1 MRKVSKED
9 IIQMNE
15 LYQKLGSYA
24 AVARETGF
32 SASTVSKYVD
42 KNYKKVDE
50 ATIIRYQGD
59 LPEFVVEEVSAY
71 ENLGD
76 LCILDDEEEAELKFF
91 GGRCK
96 YDLF

>member
-24 AVARETGF
+24 AVAREIGF

-59 LPEFVVEEVSAY
+59 LP
-71 ENLGD
+71 
-76 LCILDDEEEAELKFF
+76 
-91 GGRCK
+91 
-96 YDLF
+96 

>member
-24 AVARETGF
+24 AVAREIGF

-42 KNYKKVDE
+42 KN
-50 ATIIRYQGD
+50 
-59 LPEFVVEEVSAY
+59 
-71 ENLGD
+71 
-76 LCILDDEEEAELKFF
+76 
-91 GGRCK
+91 
-96 YDLF
+96 

>member
-50 ATIIRYQGD
+50 TTIIRYQGD

-76 LCILDDEEEAELKFF
+76 LCILDDEEEAELQILW
-91 GGRCK
+91 GEMQI
-96 YDLF
+96 

>member
-50 ATIIRYQGD
+50 ATIISYQGD
-59 LPEFVVEEVSAY
+59 LKEFFVEEVSSY
-71 ENLGD
+71 QNL
-76 LCILDDEEEAELKFF
+76 
-91 GGRCK
+91 
-96 YDLF
+96 

>member
-76 LCILDDEEEAELKFF
+76 LCILDEEEEAELKILW
-91 GGRCK
+91 GEMQI
-96 YDLF
+96 

>member
-50 ATIIRYQGD
+50 AAIIRYQGD

-71 ENLGD
+71 KNLGD
-76 LCILDDEEEAELKFF
+76 LCILDDEEEAELQILW
-91 GGRCK
+91 GEMQI
-96 YDLF
+96 

>member
-1 MRKVSKED
+1 MRKVNKED
-9 IIQMNE
+9 IVQMNE

-50 ATIIRYQGD
+50 STIIRYQGD

-71 ENLGD
+71 EDFGD
-76 LCILDDEEEAELKFF
+76 LCVLDDEEEAELQILW
-91 GGRCK
+91 GEMQI
-96 YDLF
+96 

>member
-1 MRKVSKED
+1 
-9 IIQMNE
+9 MNMVILSGRLVRDPE
-15 LYQKLGSYA
+15 IRYGSGA
-24 AVARETGF
+24 EPMCIAKF
-32 SASTVSKYVD
+32 SLAVD

-76 LCILDDEEEAELKFF
+76 LCILDDEEEAELQILW
-91 GGRCK
+91 GEMQI
-96 YDLF
+96 

>member
-42 KNYKKVDE
+42 KNCKKVDE
-50 ATIIRYQGD
+50 AAIIRYQGD
-59 LPEFVVEEVSAY
+59 LPEFVVEEVRAY
-71 ENLGD
+71 ENLGE
-76 LCILDDEEEAELKFF
+76 LCILDDEEEAELQILW
-91 GGRCK
+91 GEMQI
-96 YDLF
+96 

>member
-24 AVARETGF
+24 AVAREVGF

-50 ATIIRYQGD
+50 AKIIRYQGD
-59 LPEFVVEEVSAY
+59 LPEFVVEEVCAY

-76 LCILDDEEEAELKFF
+76 FCILDDEEEAELQILW
-91 GGRCK
+91 GEMQI
-96 YDLF
+96 

>member
-24 AVARETGF
+24 AVAREIGF

-59 LPEFVVEEVSAY
+59 LPEFVIEEVSAY

-76 LCILDDEEEAELKFF
+76 LCILDDEEEAELQILW
-91 GGRCK
+91 GEMQI
-96 YDLF
+96 